1 MGVCP
6 GASKLAPESD
16 LTNCG
21 TKLRPEETE
30 VLRLLQARLKAE
42 RKRRKPLPVLLKES
56 SCNAQE
62 KETQGVSPDKGSVPH
77 NRISPVSGR

>member
-56 SCNAQE
+56 LAML
-62 KETQGVSPDKGSVPH
+62 KKHKGSVPH